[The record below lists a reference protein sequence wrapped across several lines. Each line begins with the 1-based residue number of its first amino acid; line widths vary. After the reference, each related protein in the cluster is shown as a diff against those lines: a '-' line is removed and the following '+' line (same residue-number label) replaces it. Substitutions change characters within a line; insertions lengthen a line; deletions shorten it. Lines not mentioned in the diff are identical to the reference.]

1 MEIVQKIEKG
11 GEDIVFVYTICG
23 NMEEARSMG
32 YSAIR
37 EKLAISMDYWLIN
50 SIYPWQC
57 VIHELSQYILMFST
71 HKDISN
77 TLMKHIEA
85 EHSYSV
91 PMITR
96 CLTDI
101 TNIPYSLWVEN
112 TLKSEEPYITETEE
126 EAIKRRQEDTGFNK
140 LK

>member
-1 MEIVQKIEKG
+1 MEIVEKIEKG
-11 GEDIVFVYTICG
+11 GEDIVFIYTICG
-23 NMEEARSMG
+23 GIEEARSMG

-50 SIYPWQC
+50 SIYPWQG
-57 VIHELSQYILMFST
+57 VIQELNQYILMFST
-71 HKDISN
+71 QKILSD
-77 TLMKHIEA
+77 TLMKHLEA
-85 EHSYSV
+85 EHSYSI

-112 TLKSEEPYITETEE
+112 TLKNEDPYITETEE
-126 EAIKRRQEDTGFNK
+126 DMNKRRQEDIGFNK